1 MGLSTRCLGQGSQ
14 LVLPRLTSAAQ
25 LHSEVGLCAPP
36 AALVM
41 VPMVSGSETLPV
53 WLLTANTLCRAE
65 GGGCVPHSV

>member
-1 MGLSTRCLGQGSQ
+1 
-14 LVLPRLTSAAQ
+14 
-25 LHSEVGLCAPP
+25 LCAPP